1 MMAIDEQ
8 NKKAA
13 AAAAIAAAKSAGI
26 PTATGAGT
34 TTDSQNAAR
43 IAVAEAQVK
52 ADAALAAAAANPGNS
67 PDAKRDQAAAVKA
80 QAELVAVAKA
90 AGVSKAVGLTPL
102 ASGAGSVTSKATV
115 TTIPVT
121 PPVVEDVPVDV
132 NFANLTPEQ
141 QAAIG
146 AIGENAVVPTGT
158 NPQGKT
164 VKSRTPKYDITGKL
178 LGYDVLYSDDS
189 STFEPAPSGQVKKYT
204 WKNPTTGQLESFDSM
219 EEMQAAVETWKVTS
233 GQEFTNAA
241 TERAAADARAQAL
254 ANRTSAFDLLKDQFD
269 QWGLGDLV
277 EPIRALI
284 QDENVSPSEY
294 AIRLRQTAPY
304 LKRFAAN
311 ADRIKNGLAAINEAT
326 YLELEDQ
333 YQNIMRNYGLPDSYY
348 VRGQYGVQEGFQKF
362 IANDV
367 SAIELEDRI
376 MSAQNRVINSNP
388 EVLATLKNFYP
399 DITNGDILAYTLD
412 PKNGLDQI
420 KRKIT
425 AAEIGGAATQAGLKT
440 GMTRAE
446 ELGAAGIT
454 KQQAQQGF
462 QTVAEVAPRG
472 GQLAA
477 MYGESPYTQQT
488 AEQEV
493 FGLAGSAEAA
503 KQRKKLVGLERAEFS
518 GQSGIAQGAL
528 GRERAGNF

>member
-8 NKKAA
+8 GKKAA

-26 PTATGAGT
+26 PTATGAGAA
-34 TTDSQNAAR
+34 TDSQNAAR
-43 IAVAEAQVK
+43 
-52 ADAALAAAAANPGNS
+52 LAAKP
-67 PDAKRDQAAAVKA
+67 
-80 QAELVAVAKA
+80 VAVAA
-90 AGVSKAVGLTPL
+90 RPVGLAP
-102 ASGAGSVTSKATV
+102 APSGT
-115 TTIPVT
+115 TTITGTATAVARPA
-121 PPVVEDVPVDV
+121 PIVEEDIPVDV
-132 NFANLTPEQ
+132 DFASLTPEQ
-141 QAAIG
+141 QALIG
-146 AIGENAVVPTGT
+146 AIGENAVVPAAAT
-158 NPQGKT
+158 PQGKT

-204 WKNPTTGQLESFDSM
+204 WKNPTTGQLESFDTA
-219 EEMQAAVETWKVTS
+219 EEMQAAVDTWKVQS
-233 GQEFTNAA
+233 GQMLTNAA
-241 TERAAADARAQAL
+241 TEKAAADARAQAL

-304 LKRFAAN
+304 QTRFKAN
-311 ADRIKNGLAAINEAT
+311 AERIKNGLAAITEAE
-326 YLELEDQ
+326 YLQLEDQ
-333 YQNIMRNYGLPDSYY
+333 YQNIMRNYGLPESYY
-348 VRGQYGVQEGFQKF
+348 VRGKYGVQQGFQNF

-376 MSAQNRVINSNP
+376 MNAQNRVINSNP
-388 EVLATLKNFYP
+388 EVLAALKNFYP
-399 DITNGDILAYTLD
+399 DINNGEILAYVLD
-412 PKNGLDQI
+412 PNNALDQI

-440 GMTRAE
+440 GMERAQ
-446 ELGAAGIT
+446 ELGAAGVT
-454 KQQAQQGF
+454 KAQAQEGF
-462 QTVAEVAPRG
+462 RTVAEVAPRG

-493 FGLAGSAEAA
+493 FGLAGSVDAA

-518 GQSGIAQGAL
+518 GQAGTAQGAL